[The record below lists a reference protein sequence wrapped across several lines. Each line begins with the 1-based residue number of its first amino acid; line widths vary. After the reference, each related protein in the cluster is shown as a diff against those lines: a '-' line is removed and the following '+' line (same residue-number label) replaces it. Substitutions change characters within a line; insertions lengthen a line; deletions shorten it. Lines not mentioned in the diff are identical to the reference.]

1 MDKLFDPI
9 RYIKGVGPQREKQ
22 LNRIGI
28 ADTYDLLWHIPR
40 AYVDRSDT
48 MRVADLK
55 VGEVALVFGRI
66 RTVMEST
73 TRRGMKITKA
83 LIGDTSGNVTGVWFN
98 QKYVKNLLKP
108 GSMIF
113 VRGKV
118 GYSYGNAEL
127 TVSEYEILDP
137 EEEGDNLSITPVY
150 PSTEG
155 VSQKIWRQMTRS
167 VLDNYSGSYPDVVP
181 ASLLARLKLMTPRAA
196 LKAIHYPA
204 SWEELE
210 TARKSL
216 ALEELY
222 LLQLAVQ
229 KERAALNE
237 PDVIGIRNIDKDDL
251 VADVISGLSFSL
263 TGAQSRVLKQINTD
277 MELDKPMNRLVQGD
291 VGAGKTVVAALA
303 MAKAVSAGYQ
313 ATMMAPTEIL
323 ATQHYETLH
332 TLYNG
337 RITVVLLTGKTTAKL
352 RASILE
358 GLATG
363 EIDVLVGTHA
373 LIEDEVVFN
382 NLSLAVIDE
391 QHRFG
396 VRQRSILSRKGQW
409 PDILVMSATP
419 IPRTLALTIYGDLDI
434 ATIDELPPGRKP
446 IKTLFVR
453 ETARAKAY
461 SFFLDQVKQGRQG
474 YIVCPL
480 VEESEKQDL
489 INATSLSDQLQNS
502 IFKDYKVGLMHGRM
516 KPSEKTA
523 VMDAFRQNQIH
534 VLVSTTVIE
543 VGVDVA
549 NATVM
554 VVEEAERFGLSQ
566 LHQLRGRVGR
576 GAEQSYCCLIGNP
589 KTDEGFQRL
598 KVMER
603 TNDGFEI
610 ANEDMRLR
618 GPGDLWGLKQHG
630 LPPFKVA
637 DLFKDAEL
645 LEVSKKEA
653 ESFWSKNT
661 RVHPLIDKFIVK
673 KMAKDDDIVS
683 N

>member
-1 MDKLFDPI
+1 
-9 RYIKGVGPQREKQ
+9 
-22 LNRIGI
+22 
-28 ADTYDLLWHIPR
+28 
-40 AYVDRSDT
+40 
-48 MRVADLK
+48 
-55 VGEVALVFGRI
+55 
-66 RTVMEST
+66 
-73 TRRGMKITKA
+73 
-83 LIGDTSGNVTGVWFN
+83 
-98 QKYVKNLLKP
+98 
-108 GSMIF
+108 
-113 VRGKV
+113 
-118 GYSYGNAEL
+118 
-127 TVSEYEILDP
+127 
-137 EEEGDNLSITPVY
+137 
-150 PSTEG
+150 
-155 VSQKIWRQMTRS
+155 
-167 VLDNYSGSYPDVVP
+167 
-181 ASLLARLKLMTPRAA
+181 
-196 LKAIHYPA
+196 
-204 SWEELE
+204 
-210 TARKSL
+210 
-216 ALEELY
+216 
-222 LLQLAVQ
+222 
-229 KERAALNE
+229 
-237 PDVIGIRNIDKDDL
+237 IDKNNL
-251 VADVISGLSFSL
+251 VADVVSGLSFDL
-263 TGAQSRVLKQINTD
+263 TEAQNRVLKQIYAD
-277 MELDKPMNRLVQGD
+277 MEQEKPMNRLVQGD

-313 ATMMAPTEIL
+313 AALMAPTEIL

-332 TLYNG
+332 KLYNG

-352 RASILE
+352 KATILE
-358 GLATG
+358 GLASG

-373 LIEDEVVFN
+373 LIEDEVAFN

-396 VRQRSILSRKGQW
+396 VRQRSLLSRKGQW

-434 ATIDELPPGRKP
+434 ATIDQLPPGRKP
-446 IKTLFVR
+446 VKTLFVR
-453 ETARAKAY
+453 QSARAKAY

-474 YIVCPL
+474 YVVCPL

-489 INATSLSDQLQNS
+489 INATTLSEQLQNS

-516 KPSEKTA
+516 KPAEKTA
-523 VMDAFRQNQIH
+523 IMDAFRQNQIQ

-630 LPPFKVA
+630 LPPFKMA
-637 DLFKDAEL
+637 DLFKDADL
-645 LEVSKKEA
+645 LEVCKKEA
-653 ESFWSKNT
+653 DAFWSKNS
-661 RVHPLIDKFIVK
+661 RVSPLIDKLIAK
-673 KMAKDDDIVS
+673 KMARQDDIVA